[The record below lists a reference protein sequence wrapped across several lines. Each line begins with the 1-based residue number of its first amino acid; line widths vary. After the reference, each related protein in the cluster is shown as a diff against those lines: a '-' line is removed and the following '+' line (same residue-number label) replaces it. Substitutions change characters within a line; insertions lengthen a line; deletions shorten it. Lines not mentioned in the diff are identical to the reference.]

1 MPFKQINFLLKGR
14 SFYSNKELIIRE
26 AKKILEEMFT
36 KDILEDLS
44 EINYRPPVLFI
55 KTNNP
60 ALKSEIMI
68 KQEQIFERLREFL
81 ENTNLTAGK
90 IKKII

>member
-1 MPFKQINFLLKGR
+1 MPFKQISFLLKGR
-14 SFYSNKELIIRE
+14 SFYSNKELIVRE

-36 KDILEDLS
+36 KEAIEDLN

-81 ENTNLTAGK
+81 ENANSIAGE